1 MLPKIMRFREEILII
16 FYIIQIAHS
25 IEHIMYNQVE
35 TEQGAIRGQVF
46 ETDEG
51 IRAEAYK
58 GIPFAE
64 PPVGDLRWRVRF
76 QATTKKLVP
85 KHNFLQLIMFDK
97 SLNFIRIVFQVYTYT
112 ELGSFLLRKIQA
124 LMLVL
129 EFRLHQD
136 KHVPQR
142 FTKFNLMYILM

>member
-1 MLPKIMRFREEILII
+1 MLPKVMRFKEAILVI
-16 FYIIQIAHS
+16 FYIIQIAHP

-35 TEQGAIRGQVF
+35 IEQGAIRGQVF

-76 QATTKKLVP
+76 QITTEKLAP
-85 KHNFLQLIMFDK
+85 KHNFLQLILLDK
-97 SLNFIRIVFQVYTYT
+97 SLNFICARKLSFKFIPRQSFGVS
-112 ELGSFLLRKIQA
+112 GSERCK
-124 LMLVL
+124 
-129 EFRLHQD
+129 
-136 KHVPQR
+136 P
-142 FTKFNLMYILM
+142 